1 MFGGVDFGTRSQGTD
16 SIVVKASLRRAT
28 DVEVWLDDIG
38 GQGTLLGT
46 VTTTSM
52 IATPIKDFAL
62 PIQGVTGQHDVYLLV
77 KGRSN
82 GAYIYAL
89 RLAENTG
96 ETAGVGVPKM
106 SGKDNSWVA
115 LNGTELESRPKTAGV
130 YIKQGKK
137 FIIK

>member
-1 MFGGVDFGTRSQGTD
+1 M
-16 SIVVKASLRRAT
+16 
-28 DVEVWLDDIG
+28 
-38 GQGTLLGT
+38 
-46 VTTTSM
+46 
-52 IATPIKDFAL
+52 
-62 PIQGVTGQHDVYLLV
+62 TGQHDVYLLV

-106 SGKDNSWVA
+106 PGKDNSWVA
-115 LNGTELESRPKTAGV
+115 LNGTVLESRPKTAGV